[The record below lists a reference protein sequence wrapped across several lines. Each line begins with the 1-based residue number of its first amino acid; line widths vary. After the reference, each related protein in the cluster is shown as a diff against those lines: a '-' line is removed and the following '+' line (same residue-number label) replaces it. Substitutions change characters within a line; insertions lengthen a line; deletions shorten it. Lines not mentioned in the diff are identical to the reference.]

1 MKSFASAFLYAF
13 QLICHLVHQVLDF
26 LERHEVL
33 RVHPPSEV
41 GGGRV
46 VPVKIRKAPPT
57 VKKCTKADIE

>member
-1 MKSFASAFLYAF
+1 MRASKRDKARAK
-13 QLICHLVHQVLDF
+13 
-26 LERHEVL
+26 
-33 RVHPPSEV
+33 V